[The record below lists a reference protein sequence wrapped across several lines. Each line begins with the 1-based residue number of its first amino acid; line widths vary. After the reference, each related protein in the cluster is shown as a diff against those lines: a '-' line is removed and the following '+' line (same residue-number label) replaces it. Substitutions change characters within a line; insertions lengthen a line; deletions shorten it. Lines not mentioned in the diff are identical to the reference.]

1 MKGSSTRSRHAA
13 GGGWSSRDSASQG
26 WWRPSYWVAAVALIG
41 LVLAPMW
48 PWATWPA
55 VVVVILV
62 TFVVERESAPVP
74 HSVNMADTRIASAE
88 NELAA
93 ALRHGCETAL
103 PILARQ
109 IESGRQQSEEA
120 IISLSARFQALIERL
135 ETTVEAAS
143 KVTSG
148 DGGADVGGAIHS
160 SEADLQKVLNA
171 LRVAAKRRDTVTGAI
186 GGLDKHAAALHSMAT
201 EVGAIASQTNLL
213 ALNAAIEAAR
223 AGEQGRGFAVVADEV
238 RKLSAQSSEAGQRM
252 VDNVKLISEA
262 LTGVSDAVV
271 QAGAEEG
278 EALTSAESAI
288 GDVLQRFQAY
298 SEQMRELGSQV
309 ESETDGIR
317 EEVTQMLVSLQF
329 QDRVSQIL
337 AHARDSLESL
347 TAEIERMQGDGGEHE
362 RIVQWLDEV
371 ERQYTTEEQRLNHQ
385 GKTAEAAGAG
395 DITFF

>member
-1 MKGSSTRSRHAA
+1 ML
-13 GGGWSSRDSASQG
+13 
-26 WWRPSYWVAAVALIG
+26 AL
-41 LVLAPMW
+41 VW
-48 PWATWPA
+48 PWIAGPA
-55 VVVVILV
+55 VVAVILV
-62 TFVVERESAPVP
+62 TYLVERGAPIPPSA
-74 HSVNMADTRIASAE
+74 NIADTPAVSGE
-88 NELAA
+88 NDFAV
-93 ALRHGCETAL
+93 ALRHGCGTAL

-120 IISLSARFQALIERL
+120 IIALSTRFQALIERL
-135 ETTVEAAS
+135 ETTVAAAS
-143 KVTSG
+143 KVTEDGRNDNSG
-148 DGGADVGGAIHS
+148 GIRNN
-160 SEADLQKVLNA
+160 ETDLQTVLDA

-186 GGLDKHAAALHSMAT
+186 GGLDKHAAALHGMAT

-238 RKLSAQSSEAGQRM
+238 RKLSAQSSETGQRM

-262 LTGVSDAVV
+262 LAGVSEAVV

-278 EALTSAESAI
+278 EALTSAESAV

-298 SEQMRELGSQV
+298 SERMQELGSQV

-347 TAEIERMQGDGGEHE
+347 TAEIAQMDGDGGEHE
-362 RIVQWLDEV
+362 RIVQWLDEF

-385 GKTAEAAGAG
+385 GKTAEVGG
-395 DITFF
+395 GDDITFF